1 MRWSASLARRLRSG
15 ATSYLA
21 VAFGVAVLLYG
32 TVLAGSRIYPFGSKS
47 ILMYDMGNQYSVF
60 HAYYQ
65 QVLHGHA
72 SLLFTWRSDLG
83 LNFLPL
89 FAYYLASPFSLLVA
103 FFPEQ
108 YIPEA
113 MVLII
118 LLKVGTG
125 ASAMACYLHR
135 MSPHGSRRLAA
146 GFAVP
151 YAVSAWTVSYSF
163 NIMWL
168 DALYLLPLLLMAGES
183 LLRRGR
189 LFPLAA
195 VAGAAALINYYM
207 FGIMVPFLVCY
218 LAIRYAGGDDVVR
231 RTGAGRF
238 TIKAGAAL
246 GVGVAIAGV
255 LLLPTY
261 HGLANG
267 RTNILG
273 QDPIPV
279 PLPWSTQAARL
290 FGGTFDWFQGSPNLA
305 AGSAVLIAASLF
317 PFLRRIRRR
326 ERVGFL
332 ALAALLMAASQNQV
346 VYLLFHDGERPNAF
360 PFRYGFMVA
369 ALLVMLG
376 YRAVAELRRTEAA
389 TAGRLLFRVT
399 VFWLGALIVVVHF
412 ERSLMTPYLAASA
425 ALGLVLG
432 AVGIGAATGLR
443 RVPRRVAA
451 RATALLAVILVVD
464 CGVAAAEESAA
475 MKYPSRG
482 TWNVHPTADWTAAMK
497 STAPPDGQFFR
508 SDGLYVNFLNGLE
521 RSQNESLRDGN
532 FAQNHFSSL
541 SSGLLHDAEF
551 DLGFTEHIYR
561 VWAGHTG
568 STLLTDALLDFKY
581 LVTTQPGLNRADTQ
595 LVRSWPTADVYENTA
610 TLPVGFLAPAT
621 MPRELNHDNPF
632 TAQEQLFDMP
642 GAFADPCQPVPTVTG
657 ANQDI
662 SPTGE
667 MLYTKRQGQKKVVVT
682 WHCHATDAQE
692 LYVWS
697 KRMPWAGQYP
707 GSGIFSLRLD
717 GVNPV
722 DYPNVYDNGIHDLG
736 SRTDTDFTVTLTTAL
751 GQFSVPQHFV
761 RALDV
766 AQVNA
771 KVAELSQHG
780 LYDVHATDTS
790 LSGTIDADRAGTV
803 FLSVPAIKGWGDVKV
818 DGKQV
823 SPTILASAFLGIPVT
838 AGHHTI
844 TMSFS
849 PPGLRMGAGMS
860 VVGLLMLFGLY
871 KRDQRGRGHDGP
883 RAGRLRA
890 LLVRSGGPAASAA
903 PTVPDSS
910 SVAVT
915 VVEPDA
921 EPATEPAGESVA
933 ELAAELASK
942 LAAEPASEPTAP
954 DGTVLVAGVPLP
966 RFVLPDETAA
976 PVAADDSKETQ
987 A

>member
-1 MRWSASLARRLRSG
+1 MEWSAALARRLRSG

-21 VAFGVAVLLYG
+21 VAFGAAVLLYG

-135 MSPHGSRRLAA
+135 MTPSGSRRLAA

-168 DALYLLPLLLMAGES
+168 DALYLLPLLMIASES

-189 LFPLAA
+189 VFPLAA
-195 VAGAAALINYYM
+195 LAGAAALINYYM
-207 FGIMVPFLVCY
+207 FGIMVPFLACY
-218 LAIRYAGGDDVVR
+218 LAIRYVGGDRVVR

-238 TIKAGAAL
+238 AVKCGAAL
-246 GVGVAIAGV
+246 GVGIAIAGV

-261 HGLANG
+261 YGLVNG
-267 RTNILG
+267 RTNVLG

-305 AGSAVLIAASLF
+305 AGTAVLVAASLF
-317 PFLRRIRRR
+317 PFLRRIPRR
-326 ERVGFL
+326 ERLGFV
-332 ALAALLMAASQNQV
+332 ALAALLMAASQNQI

-376 YRAVAELRRTEAA
+376 YRSVTELRQTEAA

-412 ERSLMTPYLAASA
+412 ERSLMTPYLAGTA

-432 AVGIGAATGLR
+432 AVGIGLATGLR
-443 RVPRRVAA
+443 RVPRRVMA
-451 RATALLAVILVVD
+451 RATALLAVIMVVD
-464 CGVAAAEESAA
+464 CGVAAAEESSG
-475 MKYPSRG
+475 MQYPGRG
-482 TWNVHPTADWTAAMK
+482 TWNVHPTPDWNTAMK
-497 STAPPDGQFFR
+497 STAPPSGQFFR

-541 SSGLLHDAEF
+541 SSGMLHDAEF

-561 VWAGHTG
+561 VWADHTG

-581 LVTTQPGLNRADTQ
+581 LVTTSPGLDRADTQ
-595 LVRSWPTADVYENTA
+595 LVHSWPTADVYENTA

-621 MPRELNHDNPF
+621 MPRELNHDDPF

-657 ANQDI
+657 ATQDV

-667 MLYTKRQGQKKVVVT
+667 LMYTKRQGQQKVTVT

-707 GSGIFSLRLD
+707 GSGIFNLQVD
-717 GVNPV
+717 GGKPV

-736 SRTDTDFTVTLTTAL
+736 TRADTDFTVTLTTKL
-751 GQFSVPQHFV
+751 GLFTVPEHFV
-761 RALDV
+761 RGLDV

-771 KVAELSQHG
+771 KVAELAQHG
-780 LYDVHATDTS
+780 LYDVHTTDTS
-790 LSGTIDADRAGTV
+790 LSGSIDADRAGTV
-803 FLSVPAIKGWGDVKV
+803 FMSVPAIKGWGDVKV
-818 DGKQV
+818 DGKPV
-823 SPTILASAFLGIPVT
+823 SATILASAFLGIPVP

-849 PPGLRMGAGMS
+849 PPGLHMGMGLTA
-860 VVGLLMLFGLY
+860 VGLVMLFGLY
-871 KRDQRGRGHDGP
+871 KRDQRGRERGAPPG
-883 RAGRLRA
+883 GRVRA
-890 LLVRSGGPAASAA
+890 LIQRVDVHR
-903 PTVPDSS
+903 
-910 SVAVT
+910 
-915 VVEPDA
+915 
-921 EPATEPAGESVA
+921 
-933 ELAAELASK
+933 
-942 LAAEPASEPTAP
+942 TAP
-954 DGTVLVAGVPLP
+954 VSGVPSP
-966 RFVLPDETAA
+966 RFVPPQEDPVEPVPVAIADETEE
-976 PVAADDSKETQ
+976 VQ

>member
-1 MRWSASLARRLRSG
+1 LARRLRSG
-15 ATSYLA
+15 AKSYLT
-21 VAFGVAVLLYG
+21 VAFGAAVLLYG
-32 TVLAGSRIYPFGSKS
+32 TVLASSHIYPFGSKS

-65 QVLHGHA
+65 QVLHGDA

-83 LNFLPL
+83 MNFLPL
-89 FAYYLASPFSLLVA
+89 FAYYLASPFSVLVA

-113 MVLII
+113 MILII

-125 ASAMACYLHR
+125 ASTMAWYLRR
-135 MSPHGSRRLAA
+135 MTPSGSKRLAA

-168 DALYLLPLLLMAGES
+168 DALYLLPLLLAAAES

-189 LFPLAA
+189 VFPLAA

-218 LAIRYAGGDDVVR
+218 LAIRYFGGDPVVR

-238 TIKAGAAL
+238 AIKGAAAL
-246 GVGVAIAGV
+246 GVGISIAGM

-261 HGLANG
+261 HGLTNG

-305 AGSAVLIAASLF
+305 AGSAVLVAAALF
-317 PFLRRIRRR
+317 PFLRRIQRR
-326 ERVGFL
+326 ERIGFV

-346 VYLLFHDGERPNAF
+346 VYLLFHDEERPNAF

-376 YRAVAELRRTEAA
+376 YRSVAELRRTEAA

-399 VFWLGALIVVVHF
+399 VFWLGSLIVVVHF

-425 ALGLVLG
+425 ALGLVG
-432 AVGIGAATGLR
+432 ASVGIGLATGLR
-443 RVPRRVAA
+443 GVRRRVAA
-451 RATALLAVILVVD
+451 RATALLAVLMVVD
-464 CGVAAAEESAA
+464 CGVAAAEESGA
-475 MKYPSRG
+475 MKYPARG
-482 TWNVHPTADWTAAMK
+482 VWNVHPTADWNTAMK

-508 SDGLYVNFLNGLE
+508 SDGVYINFLNGIQ

-581 LVTTQPGLNRADTQ
+581 LVTTAPNLDRADTQ
-595 LVRSWPTADVYENTA
+595 LVGSWPTADVYQNTA
-610 TLPVGFLAPAT
+610 TLPVGFLAPTT
-621 MPRELNHDNPF
+621 MPRELNHDDPF

-642 GAFADPCQPVPTVTG
+642 GAFADPCQPVPTATG
-657 ANQDI
+657 ATQDV
-662 SPTGE
+662 SPSGE
-667 MLYTKRQGQKKVVVT
+667 LLFTKRQGQKKVSVT
-682 WHCHATDAQE
+682 WHCHADDQQE

-707 GSGIFSLRLD
+707 GSGIFTLKVD
-717 GVNPV
+717 NGTPV

-736 SRTDTDFTVTLTTAL
+736 TRTGTDFTVTLTTQL
-751 GQFSVPQHFV
+751 GLFTVPKNFV

-766 AQVNA
+766 ARVNA
-771 KVAELSQHG
+771 KIAELSQQG
-780 LYDVHATDTS
+780 LQNVHVTDTS

-803 FLSVPAIKGWGDVKV
+803 FLSVPAIKGWGDVRV
-818 DGKQV
+818 DGKPV
-823 SPTILASAFLGIPVT
+823 SATILASAFLGVPVS
-838 AGHHTI
+838 AGHHKI
-844 TMSFS
+844 TLSYS
-849 PPGLRMGAGMS
+849 PPGLHLGAGLS

-871 KRDQRGRGHDGP
+871 KRDQRGRG
-883 RAGRLRA
+883 
-890 LLVRSGGPAASAA
+890 RSGTPWGARIRAVRHTKNIRTLIPR
-903 PTVPDSS
+903 PTVGDRPLGADDPVGEHLS
-910 SVAVT
+910 
-915 VVEPDA
+915 
-921 EPATEPAGESVA
+921 EPADQTE
-933 ELAAELASK
+933 
-942 LAAEPASEPTAP
+942 
-954 DGTVLVAGVPLP
+954 GV
-966 RFVLPDETAA
+966 
-976 PVAADDSKETQ
+976 Q